1 MIFPISLERYI
12 SIYLRMTP
20 NIAVLLTDD
29 HNPDLTND
37 ELQFPNE
44 TAMINVIKRSNE
56 EVHDSA
62 TINEYQKWCNVMLP
76 HTSMLFMSTILAMS

>member
-1 MIFPISLERYI
+1 MKVNL
-12 SIYLRMTP
+12 
-20 NIAVLLTDD
+20 AVLLTDG

-44 TAMINVIKRSNE
+44 TAMINVIKQSNE

-62 TINEYQKWCNVMLP
+62 TINEYSINEPCCHMGYCAW
-76 HTSMLFMSTILAMS
+76 